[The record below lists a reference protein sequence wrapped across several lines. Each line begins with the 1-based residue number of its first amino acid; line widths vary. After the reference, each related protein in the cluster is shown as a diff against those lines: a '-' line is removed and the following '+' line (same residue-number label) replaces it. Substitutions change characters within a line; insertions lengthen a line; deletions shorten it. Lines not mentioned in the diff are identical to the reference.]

1 MKNIWKNIERVG
13 LILSILASGLALYI
27 STKSCG
33 DSSEA
38 LEMTKKEFS
47 AKRFLILQSRMGNIS
62 PGFEFSTFDQNQKL
76 QRMIIHLPLQFSEK
90 ELTIVPPEFYFDS
103 NELQDS
109 LVLIL
114 KRKIP
119 EYKSNSG
126 IQIRN
131 ISIPAIIV
139 SNYVV
144 AGEVLS
150 DSALYHIEFDFRQE
164 YFNNN
169 PETQCEFKNLIFIS
183 RLSDESDFDKS
194 LDEYWLEKFNGSL
207 NTVEIN

>member
-1 MKNIWKNIERVG
+1 M
-13 LILSILASGLALYI
+13 
-27 STKSCG
+27 KSCS

-38 LEMTKKEFS
+38 LEITKKEFS
-47 AKRFLILQSRMGNIS
+47 SKRFLILQSRIGNMS
-62 PGFEFSTFDQNQKL
+62 PGFEFRTFDQNQKL
-76 QRMIIHLPLQFSEK
+76 QKIMIHLPLQFRAK
-90 ELTIVPPEFYFDS
+90 ELALEPPEFYFDS

-109 LVLIL
+109 LILIL
-114 KRKIP
+114 KRSIP
-119 EYKSNSG
+119 SYKSNIR

-131 ISIPAIIV
+131 TSIPAIIV

-150 DSALYHIEFDFRQE
+150 DSSLYHIEFDFRQE

-169 PETQCEFKNLIFIS
+169 PETQFEFKNIIFIK
-183 RLSDESDFDKS
+183 RLSDENDFDKS

-207 NTVEIN
+207 NTAEIN